1 MFISDFGKSPVNLI
15 ESIGEEFYAVR
26 DQQGNP
32 HIVGLPSGADAEAG
46 REYLASNQYTVLTG
60 PMESIDAVKLFF
72 KKQLLEHAI
81 AQITQEL
88 SESKQLHTRYKRN
101 RFKSLDQ
108 RRQEEEYLLRQAM
121 LDVSNE
127 NKGSL
132 EEIDR
137 RGFLKGLGA
146 AALAGATGMSAAGDL
161 EDKIGP
167 LPIMATIKLQ
177 LPDGTT
183 KTIKKDLGHAYDYRL
198 DDAKKDLE
206 DLLNR
211 KGIKNYS
218 IHLDRYKDNS
228 AYLDRETNPAA
239 ADYVDRTPLKG
250 STSDR
255 AGDYMDNKPY
265 KSPKG
270 DKTYMD
276 PAESVEEAAKKGLYY
291 NVNKRK
297 KAGTSRPAGHPKA
310 PTAQA
315 WKDAAKTAKNESVAE
330 GLPQTLRKVV
340 PGYAKREID
349 RKMDTGKFGKT
360 DADKDANFQRYKKI
374 QDKLK
379 EQGVAEGLGKSIKRG
394 LQGWG
399 GAQDK
404 PADIVKRNK
413 SYDTDTAKKVRAHLD
428 NAPDHTPAGLQKR
441 VLDRKL
447 KDVAEGWSEK
457 YKRSINCAS
466 PKGFSQRAHCAGRKK
481 NESVTENAEELNVGD
496 PVIITGD
503 VQYQGKTGDIA
514 DFGRDKRFV
523 IVNLYNYGKHS
534 FHSSDVEYNDYA
546 DSDDEQEYQR
556 GVSEGSEP
564 VTHRIGLTVTD
575 PNHPMV
581 SKRSETIQ
589 KTVRVKGDDRE
600 KAINSAIAHYRRKGY
615 KVHDHHYIGIVDEG
629 AKGAKPGWMLKQD
642 PALAK
647 KVKDSKA
654 GYQALK
660 KWAGKPVPKD
670 DKQDIKE
677 FAPPSG
683 DDGDDGFNDETLK
696 RMAAQWWKGDEDPR
710 IERTLAAAGWE
721 IGQDEGYDNG
731 GVFVVQSGDENGK
744 SYMSWPAE
752 ELEELDEGA
761 GSMTVGMKSNHSA
774 FKEEIDE
781 AVERAAQ
788 SMAEDGYEFTE
799 EKVRLDPKCWT
810 GKKIGNPK
818 TKMKGGVRVNN
829 CVPK

>member
-15 ESIGEEFYAVR
+15 ESICEEFYAVR

-32 HIVGLPSGADAEAG
+32 HIVGLPSGADAKAG

-81 AQITQEL
+81 AQIKKQL
-88 SESKQLHTRYKRN
+88 AESKQLPRYKRN

-146 AALAGATGMSAAGDL
+146 AALAGATGMSVAGDL

-167 LPIMATIKLQ
+167 LPIMATIKIRLA
-177 LPDGTT
+177 DGTV

-239 ADYVDRTPLKG
+239 ADYVDRSPLKG

-255 AGDYMDNKPY
+255 ASDYMDNKPY

-330 GLPQTLRKVV
+330 ARDGDTNFGSTVGHGSWVV
-340 PGYAKREID
+340 YDGSK
-349 RKMDTGKFGKT
+349 
-360 DADKDANFQRYKKI
+360 
-374 QDKLK
+374 
-379 EQGVAEGLGKSIKRG
+379 
-394 LQGWG
+394 
-399 GAQDK
+399 
-404 PADIVKRNK
+404 VKRFK
-413 SYDTDTAKKVRAHLD
+413 SR
-428 NAPDHTPAGLQKR
+428 
-441 VLDRKL
+441 
-447 KDVAEGWSEK
+447 
-457 YKRSINCAS
+457 
-466 PKGFSQRAHCAGRKK
+466 
-481 NESVTENAEELNVGD
+481 
-496 PVIITGD
+496 
-503 VQYQGKTGDIA
+503 
-514 DFGRDKRFV
+514 
-523 IVNLYNYGKHS
+523 
-534 FHSSDVEYNDYA
+534 
-546 DSDDEQEYQR
+546 
-556 GVSEGSEP
+556 
-564 VTHRIGLTVTD
+564 
-575 PNHPMV
+575 
-581 SKRSETIQ
+581 
-589 KTVRVKGDDRE
+589 
-600 KAINSAIAHYRRKGY
+600 
-615 KVHDHHYIGIVDEG
+615 EG
-629 AKGAKPGWMLKQD
+629 AKAYAEKNGGKVASSEHYADKIQGKKDVSEAQQCPECGGAAYDNEMIAEEKDACYSKVKSRYKVWPSAYASGALVKCRKVGAKNWGNKS
-642 PALAK
+642 K
-647 KVKDSKA
+647 K
-654 GYQALK
+654 
-660 KWAGKPVPKD
+660 
-670 DKQDIKE
+670 
-677 FAPPSG
+677 
-683 DDGDDGFNDETLK
+683 
-696 RMAAQWWKGDEDPR
+696 
-710 IERTLAAAGWE
+710 
-721 IGQDEGYDNG
+721 
-731 GVFVVQSGDENGK
+731 
-744 SYMSWPAE
+744 
-752 ELEELDEGA
+752 
-761 GSMTVGMKSNHSA
+761 
-774 FKEEIDE
+774 
-781 AVERAAQ
+781 
-788 SMAEDGYEFTE
+788 
-799 EKVRLDPKCWT
+799 
-810 GKKIGNPK
+810 
-818 TKMKGGVRVNN
+818 
-829 CVPK
+829 

>member
-15 ESIGEEFYAVR
+15 ESIGEEFYAVQ

-81 AQITQEL
+81 AQIKKQL
-88 SESKQLHTRYKRN
+88 AESSRLHTRYKRN

-167 LPIMATIKLQ
+167 LPIMATIKLR
-177 LPDGTT
+177 LSDGTV

-255 AGDYMDNKPY
+255 ASDYMDNKPY

-330 GLPQTLRKVV
+330 ARDGDTNFGSTVTRGSWVVYDGGKVKRFKSRE
-340 PGYAKREID
+340 GAKAYAEKNG
-349 RKMDTGKFGKT
+349 GKVASSEFY
-360 DADKDANFQRYKKI
+360 ADKIQGKKGIAEGSKYKCSCHSGDPDPDCPVHGLEPMEVGDALHVKK
-374 QDKLK
+374 
-379 EQGVAEGLGKSIKRG
+379 GVAEGL
-394 LQGWG
+394 
-399 GAQDK
+399 
-404 PADIVKRNK
+404 N
-413 SYDTDTAKKVRAHLD
+413 
-428 NAPDHTPAGLQKR
+428 
-441 VLDRKL
+441 
-447 KDVAEGWSEK
+447 
-457 YKRSINCAS
+457 
-466 PKGFSQRAHCAGRKK
+466 
-481 NESVTENAEELNVGD
+481 
-496 PVIITGD
+496 
-503 VQYQGKTGDIA
+503 
-514 DFGRDKRFV
+514 
-523 IVNLYNYGKHS
+523 
-534 FHSSDVEYNDYA
+534 
-546 DSDDEQEYQR
+546 
-556 GVSEGSEP
+556 
-564 VTHRIGLTVTD
+564 
-575 PNHPMV
+575 
-581 SKRSETIQ
+581 
-589 KTVRVKGDDRE
+589 
-600 KAINSAIAHYRRKGY
+600 
-615 KVHDHHYIGIVDEG
+615 
-629 AKGAKPGWMLKQD
+629 
-642 PALAK
+642 
-647 KVKDSKA
+647 
-654 GYQALK
+654 
-660 KWAGKPVPKD
+660 
-670 DKQDIKE
+670 E
-677 FAPPSG
+677 FAPNGFNGG
-683 DDGDDGFNDETLK
+683 DDDEGFSPEIAKMAQEDGFHK
-696 RMAAQWWKGDEDPR
+696 RC
-710 IERTLAAAGWE
+710 
-721 IGQDEGYDNG
+721 
-731 GVFVVQSGDENGK
+731 K
-744 SYMSWPAE
+744 S
-752 ELEELDEGA
+752 
-761 GSMTVGMKSNHSA
+761 
-774 FKEEIDE
+774 
-781 AVERAAQ
+781 
-788 SMAEDGYEFTE
+788 
-799 EKVRLDPKCWT
+799 C
-810 GKKIGNPK
+810 
-818 TKMKGGVRVNN
+818 
-829 CVPK
+829 

>member
-15 ESIGEEFYAVR
+15 ESICEEFYAVR

-32 HIVGLPSGADAEAG
+32 HIVGLPSGADAKAG

-81 AQITQEL
+81 AQIKKQL
-88 SESKQLHTRYKRN
+88 AESKQLPRYKRN

-146 AALAGATGMSAAGDL
+146 AALAGATGMSVAGDL

-167 LPIMATIKLQ
+167 LPIMATIKIRLA
-177 LPDGTT
+177 DGTT

-228 AYLDRETNPAA
+228 AYLDRETKPAA
-239 ADYVDRTPLKG
+239 ADYVDRSPLKG
-250 STSDR
+250 GASDR
-255 AGDYMDNKPY
+255 ASDYMDNKPY
-265 KSPKG
+265 KSSKG

-330 GLPQTLRKVV
+330 GLEQQWVV
-340 PGYAKREID
+340 TVGTKTGGTSHTMTFSGTKEQAIKKAVARFGTSKNPVVTAKP
-349 RKMDTGKFGKT
+349 
-360 DADKDANFQRYKKI
+360 
-374 QDKLK
+374 K
-379 EQGVAEGLGKSIKRG
+379 EQGVAEGGIATVGWPDEGNHTGNNPPVSIGGTFSARPVVKKGSLVKVSGLTGVHRVMDIRG
-394 LQGWG
+394 DQAYVVQEIPNSG
-399 GAQDK
+399 GSNYVPMSDLRVWTNK
-404 PADIVKRNK
+404 PIAEFAPSGGDDGSNRNIDPLREKIFNMLMKKLSNVEADPSDLSDAAMEVADDIASESEFVDFKQLPMW
-413 SYDTDTAKKVRAHLD
+413 VEM
-428 NAPDHTPAGLQKR
+428 
-441 VLDRKL
+441 VLDKVQG
-447 KDVAEGWSEK
+447 VAEDQLDEKWSNK

-481 NESVTENAEELNVGD
+481 NESVTENAEELNIGD

-503 VQYQGKTGDIA
+503 VEFNGKTGDIA
-514 DFGRDKRFV
+514 EFGRDKRFV
-523 IVNLYNYGKHS
+523 VVNLYNHGKHS

-546 DSDDEQEYQR
+546 DQEDELNME
-556 GVSEGSEP
+556 
-564 VTHRIGLTVTD
+564 
-575 PNHPMV
+575 
-581 SKRSETIQ
+581 
-589 KTVRVKGDDRE
+589 
-600 KAINSAIAHYRRKGY
+600 
-615 KVHDHHYIGIVDEG
+615 
-629 AKGAKPGWMLKQD
+629 
-642 PALAK
+642 
-647 KVKDSKA
+647 
-654 GYQALK
+654 
-660 KWAGKPVPKD
+660 
-670 DKQDIKE
+670 
-677 FAPPSG
+677 
-683 DDGDDGFNDETLK
+683 
-696 RMAAQWWKGDEDPR
+696 
-710 IERTLAAAGWE
+710 
-721 IGQDEGYDNG
+721 
-731 GVFVVQSGDENGK
+731 
-744 SYMSWPAE
+744 
-752 ELEELDEGA
+752 EGA

-788 SMAEDGYEFTE
+788 SMAEDGYEFAE